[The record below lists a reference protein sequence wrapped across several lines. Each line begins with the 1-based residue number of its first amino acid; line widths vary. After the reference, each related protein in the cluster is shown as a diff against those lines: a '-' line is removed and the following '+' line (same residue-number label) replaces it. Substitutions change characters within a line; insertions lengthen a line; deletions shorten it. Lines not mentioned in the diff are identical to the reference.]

1 MATSKFVG
9 LDVHKNTTSVAVADA
24 AGGEPRYLG
33 VIGSDDASIRKLVRK
48 LGAAKSLCIA
58 YEAGPTGYGLHRL
71 LATLGCKVM
80 VVAPSLIPR
89 RAGDRVK
96 TDRRDALQ
104 LARLLRAGELSP
116 IEVPGPEQEALRD
129 LSRAREDAVCSRQKA
144 RQQLASFLL
153 RHGRRFEGKTTWS
166 RQHRRWLQT
175 QKFEHPAQQLA
186 FEEYCRAVEQGDAR
200 IDRLTDALEL
210 ACEESPARETVAAL
224 QSLKG
229 IKLIT
234 AMALMAELGDITRFT
249 NPKQLMAYV
258 GLVPSEHSS
267 GNRVRRGGIT
277 KTGNGHARRLLTE
290 SAWNYR
296 YPPRQTETMTA
307 RQRGQ
312 PDTIHEIAWQA
323 QVRLNGKF
331 RRLRHRGKKS
341 TVAVCA
347 VARELLGFV
356 WAVAVEV
363 KKQKAA

>member
-1 MATSKFVG
+1 MTVSKFVG
-9 LDVHKNTTSVAVADA
+9 LDVHKSTTSVAVADNNR
-24 AGGEPRYLG
+24 GEVRYLG
-33 VIGSDDASIRKLVRK
+33 TIPSEDDAVRK
-48 LGAAKSLCIA
+48 LARKLGRPGSVCFA
-58 YEAGPTGYGLHRL
+58 YEAGPTGYGLYRL
-71 LATLGCKVM
+71 LKSLGYEVM

-96 TDRRDALQ
+96 TDRRDAIL

-116 IEVPGPEQEALRD
+116 IEVPGLEQEALRD

-153 RHGRRFEGKTTWS
+153 RHTRVYTGKTTWTK
-166 RQHRRWLQT
+166 QHRRWLQQ

-186 FEEYCRAVEQGDAR
+186 FEEYCRAIEQGDSR
-200 IDRLTDALEL
+200 IERLTSALEL
-210 ACEESPARETVAAL
+210 ACDESPHRETVTAL

-229 IKLIT
+229 IRLVT
-234 AMALMAELGDITRFT
+234 AMALVAELGDLTRFA

-277 KTGNGHARRLLTE
+277 RTGNGHARRLLME

-296 YPPRQTETMTA
+296 YPPRQTDTMTA

-312 PDTIHEIAWQA
+312 PEAIAEIAWKA
-323 QVRLNGKF
+323 QVRLNGKY
-331 RRLRHRGKKS
+331 RRLTNRGKKS

-347 VARELLGFV
+347 VARELLGFA
-356 WAVAVEV
+356 WAVAGEV
-363 KKQKAA
+363 KAS

>member
-1 MATSKFVG
+1 MSTMRYVG
-9 LDVHKNTTSVAVADA
+9 LDAHKETTSVAVADDR
-24 AGGEPRYLG
+24 EVRYFGTLP
-33 VIGSDDASIRKLVRK
+33 SDDGAFRKFANG
-48 LGAAKSLCIA
+48 LGSPGSVCFA
-58 YEAGPTGYGLHRL
+58 YEAGPTGYGLYRL
-71 LATLGCKVM
+71 LASMGYEVM

-96 TDRRDALQ
+96 NDRRDAIQ
-104 LARLLRAGELSP
+104 LARLLRAGELTP
-116 IEVPGPEQEALRD
+116 VEVPGLEQEALRD
-129 LSRAREDAVCSRQKA
+129 LSRAREDAVCARQKA

-153 RHGRRFEGKTTWS
+153 RHGRVYQGKTTWTN
-166 RQHRRWLQT
+166 QHRRWLQQ
-175 QKFEHPAQQLA
+175 QKFDHPAQQFS

-200 IDRLTDALEL
+200 IDRLTTEMEL
-210 ACEESPARETVAAL
+210 ACEASPHRDTVTAL

-229 IKLIT
+229 IRLVT
-234 AMALMAELGDITRFT
+234 AMALVAELGDLTRFT

-277 KTGNGHARRLLTE
+277 KTGNGHARRILME

-312 PDTIHEIAWQA
+312 PEAITEIAWKA
-323 QVRLNGKF
+323 QVRLNGKY
-331 RRLRHRGKKS
+331 RRLTSRGKKS

-347 VARELLGFV
+347 VARELLGFA

-363 KKQKAA
+363 QKAKQV